1 MKIDLNKWIL
11 ELSWGM
17 SSCVHQ
23 IDKNQKQNSMQKEQ
37 FNNGWKRKEILQFFK
52 ELQIVYYA

>member
-1 MKIDLNKWIL
+1 
-11 ELSWGM
+11 M
-17 SSCVHQ
+17 SSCFHQ
-23 IDKNQKQNSMQKEQ
+23 KDKSQKQNSMQKEQ